1 MNSGNLS
8 LAQEINLLWDPVY
21 PYMAQHI
28 LECYGRREGNILEM
42 GPFSGAI
49 FALQEAKIGNSF
61 QIAAFPPGMGP
72 FFRGEVEKRGIRE
85 SIAVIDSNP
94 SLLGIWNDEVDL
106 VVFRGAFFFP
116 TFFQVDFQAIDR
128 VLRPKG
134 VAFVGGGF
142 GKFTPAAMIQE
153 IGERSRHL
161 NFKLGKCQ
169 VTQDDLYR
177 AIPDPFKERTEMIS
191 EGGLWLVMRK

>member
-72 FFRGEVEKRGIRE
+72 FFRGEAEKRGIRE

-94 SLLGIWNDEVDL
+94 SLLGIRNDEVDL

-153 IGERSRHL
+153 MGERSRHL
-161 NFKLGKCQ
+161 NLKLGKCQ
-169 VTQDDLYR
+169 VTQEDLYR